1 MRRRLLVLVLC
12 GAIGGLAAASFA
24 AEATT
29 QATPPPKDDYYELF
43 KVLVDTMDQVE
54 RNYVKE
60 VDRRELMEAA
70 IDGLLEK
77 LDPYSDYISPEELS
91 QFRTSV
97 EAEFGG
103 IGIQVSVNGG
113 ELTVV
118 SPLVG
123 TPAYRAGVLAGDRI
137 VEIEGESTEG
147 ISINEAVRRL
157 KGKPGTE
164 VTLTI
169 VRAAGGREKVTI
181 SREIIHVET
190 VMGDRRKEDDS
201 WDFLYDA
208 AEKIG
213 YVRISGFSRD
223 TARELREVLEEL
235 QRRKVRGLVLDL
247 RFNPGGLL
255 SSAIEI
261 SDLFVAKGR
270 IVSTE
275 GRNSPERVWN
285 ARQEGTFSG
294 FPMVVL
300 VNRYS
305 ASASEIVAACLQ
317 DHKRAVV
324 MGERTWGK
332 GSVQNVIELEGGKSL
347 LKLTTAAYCRPSGKN
362 IHRFGDEEDDE
373 EWGVRPDKGYEL
385 RLGDAEIVGLMND
398 RRDRDI
404 VRPHPDHRNDQQAG
418 SKPGETPGVKPD
430 ETPEEQPGGTPAEK
444 PDEQPSEKP
453 VEKPGADAGHD
464 PAEKPAAEAG
474 GDSPEP
480 DNGSEPAEASEPA
493 AEEKPAFVDR
503 QLEMA
508 LKYLATELARAN

>member
-12 GAIGGLAAASFA
+12 GAMAGLAAAAA
-24 AEATT
+24 AEAT
-29 QATPPPKDDYYELF
+29 APPKDDYYELF

-103 IGIQVSVNGG
+103 IGIQVSAEGG
-113 ELTVV
+113 KLTVV

-137 VEIEGESTEG
+137 VEIDGETTEG
-147 ISINEAVRRL
+147 ISIDEAVRRL
-157 KGKPGTE
+157 KGKPGTQ

-169 VRAAGGREKVTI
+169 VHAAGGREKVTI
-181 SREIIHVET
+181 GREIIHVET

-223 TARELREVLEEL
+223 TARELREALEDL
-235 QRRKVRGLVLDL
+235 KRRKLRGLILDL

-300 VNRYS
+300 VNRY
-305 ASASEIVAACLQ
+305 
-317 DHKRAVV
+317 
-324 MGERTWGK
+324 TWGK

-347 LKLTTAAYCRPSGKN
+347 LKLTTAAYRRPSGKN
-362 IHRFGDEEDDE
+362 IHRFSDAKEDE
-373 EWGVRPDKGYEL
+373 EWGVHPDKGYEL
-385 RLGDAEIVGLMND
+385 RLGDAEILGLMND

-404 VRPHPDHRNDQQAG
+404 VRPHPDPAG
-418 SKPGETPGVKPD
+418 DEQPGSEPEETPEKTAAVKPD
-430 ETPEEQPGGTPAEK
+430 ETPEEQPGDAPA
-444 PDEQPSEKP
+444 DAPSEEPNEKP
-453 VEKPGADAGHD
+453 VEGPGEKPGADAGRG
-464 PAEKPAAEAG
+464 PAEKPAPEAG
-474 GDSPEP
+474 
-480 DNGSEPAEASEPA
+480 EPA

-503 QLEMA
+503 QLRMA
-508 LKYLATELARAN
+508 VKYLSTELARAD